1 MMQAEPHDREA
12 LQARVEA
19 GWAPEYLLFW
29 GHSASR
35 GAPPGKE
42 CLSQWYP
49 AGFTLDGETYVTAE
63 HYMMAQKAV
72 LFEDAEVAA
81 QIRASREPA
90 AVKALG
96 RKVRGFDAARWEE
109 HRFRVVAAGSHAK
122 FSQNAA
128 LQSYLLGTGTRVL
141 VEASPSDAIWGI
153 GLAESDPRAR
163 DPRSW
168 PGLNLLGFALMHA
181 RALLAAG

>member
-1 MMQAEPHDREA
+1 MFEPEPHDRKA

-19 GWAPEYLLFW
+19 GWAPDYVLFW

-35 GAPPGKE
+35 DAPLGKE

-49 AGFTLDGETYVTAE
+49 ARFTLDGETYATAE
-63 HYMMAQKAV
+63 HYKMARKAV
-72 LFEDAEVAA
+72 LFGDAEMAA
-81 QIRASREPA
+81 QIRASSEPA
-90 AVKALG
+90 EVKALG

-109 HRFRVVAAGSHAK
+109 HRFRIVAAGSRAK

-128 LQSYLLGTGTRVL
+128 LRAFLVGTGARVL

-153 GLAESDPRAR
+153 GVAESDPRAR
-163 DPRSW
+163 DPRRW

>member
-1 MMQAEPHDREA
+1 MMQPEPHDRKA

-35 GAPPGKE
+35 GAPLGKE

-49 AGFTLDGETYVTAE
+49 AAFTLDGETYATAE

-72 LFEDAEVAA
+72 LFGDAEVAA
-81 QIRASREPA
+81 LIRASSKPA
-90 AVKALG
+90 DVKALG

-122 FSQNAA
+122 FSQNTAMLA
-128 LQSYLLGTGTRVL
+128 FLLGTGARVL

-153 GLAESDPRAR
+153 GSAESDPRAR
-163 DPRSW
+163 DPHQW